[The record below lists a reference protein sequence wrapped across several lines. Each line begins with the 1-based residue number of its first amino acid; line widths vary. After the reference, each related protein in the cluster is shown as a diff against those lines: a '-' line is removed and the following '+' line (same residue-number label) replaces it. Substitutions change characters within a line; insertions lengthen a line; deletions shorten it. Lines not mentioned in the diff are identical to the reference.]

1 MTQQGLA
8 MSEIEQ
14 LEQRIQSLSPEEL
27 ARFRAWFLEFD
38 AKIWDQQIE
47 ADVKDGKL
55 DKLIDKGVVDFKAGK
70 ATEL

>member
-1 MTQQGLA
+1 

-38 AKIWDQQIE
+38 AKIWDKQIE

-55 DKLIDKGVVDFKAGK
+55 DKLIDEGVADFKAGN

>member
-1 MTQQGLA
+1 

-55 DKLIDKGVVDFKAGK
+55 DKLIDEGVADFKAGK

>member
-1 MTQQGLA
+1 

-55 DKLIDKGVVDFKAGK
+55 DKLIDKGVADFKAGK